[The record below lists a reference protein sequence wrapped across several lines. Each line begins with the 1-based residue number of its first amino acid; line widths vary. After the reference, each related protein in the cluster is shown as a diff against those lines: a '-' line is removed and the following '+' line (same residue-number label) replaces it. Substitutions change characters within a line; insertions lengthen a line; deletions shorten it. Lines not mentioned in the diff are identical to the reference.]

1 MLQPNFAISRPQ
13 YWVRSV
19 LRKRDIHKHPRF
31 AFREHNQPIYDFAII
46 RVNKPMFYGR
56 QISNNKVIP
65 ICLPKRWM
73 WNMKFVGQIA
83 KVSGYGRVES
93 VPVEGE
99 SFLKSTRL
107 NKFRPLTHQLIII

>member
-13 YWVRSV
+13 YWLRSV

-31 AFREHNQPIYDFAII
+31 AFREHKQPIYDFAII

-56 QISNNKVIP
+56 KISNNKVIP

-73 WNMKFVGQIA
+73 WHKQFLGSTAEI
-83 KVSGYGRVES
+83 SGYGRVEKIRNESKTSS
-93 VPVEGE
+93 V
-99 SFLKSTRL
+99 
-107 NKFRPLTHQLIII
+107 I